1 MTKNIKTNA
10 KGKNIMKIASSNIAL
25 QSNHSKKEQ
34 HYVAE
39 TLRVRNGDNISV
51 ETQRT
56 YLGQSENSSQTK
68 VSLSEKALQLLQNE
82 QKNAN
87 KNANENAN
95 ANLLRRSVQNN
106 NAVQNNEIDA
116 PEDPKLLLIR
126 AIIEAITG
134 KSIKFVSESA
144 ANQSDKANST
154 TPTIA
159 NLANIANANGGEVI
173 AVSSGNTAFGLRY
186 NSNEVIKEN
195 ETTNFSASGII
206 KTADGKEI
214 QFQCDL
220 SMQRSFYMDNST
232 EIFMGAS
239 TDRKSLC
246 DPLIINFA
254 GTAAELKNTTF
265 AFDLNADGSA
275 ENIQELA
282 AGSAFLVLDKNKDG
296 KINNGNEMFGTQ
308 SGDGFADL
316 SVYDEDGNGW
326 IDENDS
332 VYNSLGVW
340 NNSAYGGKIRSLK
353 EAGIGAIYLQNAN
366 TEFSIK
372 DKTTNELQG
381 QIRKTGIFLNE
392 KNGNIGTIQHVDL
405 AI

>member
-1 MTKNIKTNA
+1 
-10 KGKNIMKIASSNIAL
+10 MKIASSNIAL
-25 QSNHSKKEQ
+25 QSDHSKKEQ

-82 QKNAN
+82 QENAN

-106 NAVQNNEIDA
+106 NAVQNNEIGA

-126 AIIEAITG
+126 AIIEAISG

-144 ANQSDKANST
+144 ANQSDKTNST
-154 TPTIA
+154 TPTMA
-159 NLANIANANGGEVI
+159 NIANIANANGGEVI

>member
-1 MTKNIKTNA
+1 
-10 KGKNIMKIASSNIAL
+10 MKIVSSNIAL
-25 QSNHSKKEQ
+25 QSDHSKKEQ

-39 TLRVRNGDNISV
+39 ILRVRNGDNISV

-82 QKNAN
+82 QENAN

-154 TPTIA
+154 TPTMA

>member
-1 MTKNIKTNA
+1 
-10 KGKNIMKIASSNIAL
+10 MKIASSNIAL
-25 QSNHSKKEQ
+25 QSDHSKKEQ

-82 QKNAN
+82 QENAN
-87 KNANENAN
+87 KNANKNAN

-154 TPTIA
+154 TPTMA
-159 NLANIANANGGEVI
+159 NIANIANANGGGVI

>member
-1 MTKNIKTNA
+1 
-10 KGKNIMKIASSNIAL
+10 MKIASSNIAL
-25 QSNHSKKEQ
+25 QSDHSKKEQ

-82 QKNAN
+82 QENAN
-87 KNANENAN
+87 KNAN

-134 KSIKFVSESA
+134 KSIKFVGESA

-154 TPTIA
+154 TPTMANIA
-159 NLANIANANGGEVI
+159 NLANANGGEVI

-220 SMQRSFYMDNST
+220 SMQRSFYLDNST

>member
-1 MTKNIKTNA
+1 
-10 KGKNIMKIASSNIAL
+10 MKIAYSNIAL

-82 QKNAN
+82 QENAN

-134 KSIKFVSESA
+134 KSIKFVGESA

-154 TPTIA
+154 TPTMANIA
-159 NLANIANANGGEVI
+159 NLANANGGEVI

>member
-1 MTKNIKTNA
+1 
-10 KGKNIMKIASSNIAL
+10 MKIASSNIAL
-25 QSNHSKKEQ
+25 QSDHSKKEQ

-82 QKNAN
+82 QENAN
-87 KNANENAN
+87 KNAN

-134 KSIKFVSESA
+134 KSIKFVGESA
-144 ANQSDKANST
+144 ANQSDKASST
-154 TPTIA
+154 TPTMA
-159 NLANIANANGGEVI
+159 NLANANGGEVI

>member
-1 MTKNIKTNA
+1 
-10 KGKNIMKIASSNIAL
+10 MKIASSNIAL
-25 QSNHSKKEQ
+25 QSDHSKKEQ

-82 QKNAN
+82 QENAN
-87 KNANENAN
+87 KNANKNAN

-106 NAVQNNEIDA
+106 NAVQNNEIGA
-116 PEDPKLLLIR
+116 PKDPKLLLIR

-134 KSIKFVSESA
+134 KSIKFVGESA

-154 TPTIA
+154 TPTMANIA
-159 NLANIANANGGEVI
+159 NLANANGGEVI

>member
-1 MTKNIKTNA
+1 
-10 KGKNIMKIASSNIAL
+10 MKIASSNIAL
-25 QSNHSKKEQ
+25 QSDHSKKEQ

-56 YLGQSENSSQTK
+56 YLGQSENSSQIK

-82 QKNAN
+82 QENAN

-134 KSIKFVSESA
+134 KSIKFVGESA

-154 TPTIA
+154 TPTMANIA
-159 NLANIANANGGEVI
+159 NLANANGGEVI

-353 EAGIGAIYLQNAN
+353 EAGIGAIYLQNSN

>member
-1 MTKNIKTNA
+1 
-10 KGKNIMKIASSNIAL
+10 MKIASSNIAL
-25 QSNHSKKEQ
+25 QSDHSKKEQ

-106 NAVQNNEIDA
+106 NAVQNNEIGA

-154 TPTIA
+154 TPTMA
-159 NLANIANANGGEVI
+159 NIANIANANGGEVI

>member
-1 MTKNIKTNA
+1 
-10 KGKNIMKIASSNIAL
+10 MKIASSNIAL
-25 QSNHSKKEQ
+25 QSDHSKKEQ

-82 QKNAN
+82 QENAN
-87 KNANENAN
+87 KNANKNAN

-126 AIIEAITG
+126 AIIEAISG
-134 KSIKFVSESA
+134 KSIKFVGESA
-144 ANQSDKANST
+144 TNQSDKANST
-154 TPTIA
+154 TPTM
-159 NLANIANANGGEVI
+159 ANIANITNANGGEVI

>member
-1 MTKNIKTNA
+1 
-10 KGKNIMKIASSNIAL
+10 MKIVSSNIAL
-25 QSNHSKKEQ
+25 QSDHSKKEQ

-134 KSIKFVSESA
+134 KSIKFVGESA
-144 ANQSDKANST
+144 ANQSDKANSI
-154 TPTIA
+154 TPTMA
-159 NLANIANANGGEVI
+159 NIANIANANGGEVI

>member
-1 MTKNIKTNA
+1 
-10 KGKNIMKIASSNIAL
+10 MKIASSNIAL
-25 QSNHSKKEQ
+25 QSDHSKKEQ

-82 QKNAN
+82 QENAN

-134 KSIKFVSESA
+134 KSIKFVGESA

-154 TPTIA
+154 TPTMANIA
-159 NLANIANANGGEVI
+159 NLANANGGEVI

>member
-1 MTKNIKTNA
+1 
-10 KGKNIMKIASSNIAL
+10 MKIVSSNIAL
-25 QSNHSKKEQ
+25 QSDHSKKEQ

-126 AIIEAITG
+126 AIIEAISG

-154 TPTIA
+154 TPTMA
-159 NLANIANANGGEVI
+159 NIANIANANGGEVI

-316 SVYDEDGNGW
+316 SIYDEDGNGW

>member
-1 MTKNIKTNA
+1 
-10 KGKNIMKIASSNIAL
+10 MKIVSSNIAL
-25 QSNHSKKEQ
+25 QSDHSKKEQ

-144 ANQSDKANST
+144 VNQSDKANST
-154 TPTIA
+154 TPTMA
-159 NLANIANANGGEVI
+159 NLANLANANGGEVI

>member
-1 MTKNIKTNA
+1 
-10 KGKNIMKIASSNIAL
+10 MKIAYSNIAL
-25 QSNHSKKEQ
+25 QSDHSKKEQ

-82 QKNAN
+82 QENAN
-87 KNANENAN
+87 KNAN

-126 AIIEAITG
+126 AIIEAISG

-154 TPTIA
+154 TPTMANIA
-159 NLANIANANGGEVI
+159 NLANANGGEVI

>member
-1 MTKNIKTNA
+1 
-10 KGKNIMKIASSNIAL
+10 MKIVSSNIAL
-25 QSNHSKKEQ
+25 QSDHSKKEQ

-82 QKNAN
+82 QENAN

-134 KSIKFVSESA
+134 KSIKFVGESA

-154 TPTIA
+154 TPTMT
-159 NLANIANANGGEVI
+159 NLANLANANGGEVI

>member
-1 MTKNIKTNA
+1 
-10 KGKNIMKIASSNIAL
+10 MKIASSNIAL
-25 QSNHSKKEQ
+25 QSDHSKKEQ

-82 QKNAN
+82 QENAN

-126 AIIEAITG
+126 AIIEAISG
-134 KSIKFVSESA
+134 KSIKFVGESA
-144 ANQSDKANST
+144 TNQSDKANST
-154 TPTIA
+154 TPTMANIA
-159 NLANIANANGGEVI
+159 NLANANGGEVI

>member
-1 MTKNIKTNA
+1 
-10 KGKNIMKIASSNIAL
+10 MKIVSSNIAL
-25 QSNHSKKEQ
+25 QSDHSKKEQ

-106 NAVQNNEIDA
+106 NAVQNNEIGA

-134 KSIKFVSESA
+134 KSIKFVGESA

-154 TPTIA
+154 TPTMA

>member
-1 MTKNIKTNA
+1 
-10 KGKNIMKIASSNIAL
+10 MKIVSSNIAL
-25 QSNHSKKEQ
+25 QSDHSKKEQ

-134 KSIKFVSESA
+134 KSIKFVGESA

-154 TPTIA
+154 TPTMANIA
-159 NLANIANANGGEVI
+159 NLANANGGEVI

-220 SMQRSFYMDNST
+220 SMQRSFYLDNST

>member
-1 MTKNIKTNA
+1 
-10 KGKNIMKIASSNIAL
+10 MKIASSNIAL
-25 QSNHSKKEQ
+25 QSDHSKKEQ

-82 QKNAN
+82 QENAN

-95 ANLLRRSVQNN
+95 ANLLRRFVQNN
-106 NAVQNNEIDA
+106 NAVQNNEIGA

-134 KSIKFVSESA
+134 KSIKFVGESA

-154 TPTIA
+154 TPTMA
-159 NLANIANANGGEVI
+159 NIANIANANGGEVI

-296 KINNGNEMFGTQ
+296 KINDGNEMFGTQ

-340 NNSAYGGKIRSLK
+340 NNSVYGGKIRSLK

>member
-1 MTKNIKTNA
+1 
-10 KGKNIMKIASSNIAL
+10 MKIASSNIAL
-25 QSNHSKKEQ
+25 QSDHSKKEQ

-106 NAVQNNEIDA
+106 NAVQNNEINA

-126 AIIEAITG
+126 AIIEAISG
-134 KSIKFVSESA
+134 KSIKFVGESA

-154 TPTIA
+154 TPTMANIA
-159 NLANIANANGGEVI
+159 NLANANGGEVI

>member
-1 MTKNIKTNA
+1 
-10 KGKNIMKIASSNIAL
+10 MKIASSNIAL
-25 QSNHSKKEQ
+25 QSDHSKKEQ

-82 QKNAN
+82 QENAN

-95 ANLLRRSVQNN
+95 ANLLRRFVQNN

-154 TPTIA
+154 TPTMANIA
-159 NLANIANANGGEVI
+159 NLANANGGEVI

>member
-1 MTKNIKTNA
+1 
-10 KGKNIMKIASSNIAL
+10 MKIVSSNIAL
-25 QSNHSKKEQ
+25 QSDHSKKEQ

-82 QKNAN
+82 QENAN

-144 ANQSDKANST
+144 VNQSDKANSI
-154 TPTIA
+154 TPTMT
-159 NLANIANANGGEVI
+159 NLANLANANGGEVI
-173 AVSSGNTAFGLRY
+173 AVSFGNTAFGLRY

>member
-1 MTKNIKTNA
+1 
-10 KGKNIMKIASSNIAL
+10 MKIASSNIAL
-25 QSNHSKKEQ
+25 QSDHSKKEQ

-95 ANLLRRSVQNN
+95 ANLLRRFVQNN

-154 TPTIA
+154 TPTMA
-159 NLANIANANGGEVI
+159 NIANIANANGGEVI

-296 KINNGNEMFGTQ
+296 KINDGNEMFGTQ

>member
-1 MTKNIKTNA
+1 
-10 KGKNIMKIASSNIAL
+10 MKIAYSNIAL
-25 QSNHSKKEQ
+25 QSDHSKKEQ

-82 QKNAN
+82 QENAN

-95 ANLLRRSVQNN
+95 ANLLRRFVQNN

-134 KSIKFVSESA
+134 KSIKFVGESA

-154 TPTIA
+154 TPTMA
-159 NLANIANANGGEVI
+159 NIANIANANGGEVI

>member
-1 MTKNIKTNA
+1 
-10 KGKNIMKIASSNIAL
+10 MKIVSSNIAL
-25 QSNHSKKEQ
+25 QSDHSKKEQ

-134 KSIKFVSESA
+134 KSIKFVGESA

-154 TPTIA
+154 TPTM
-159 NLANIANANGGEVI
+159 ANIANITNANGGEVI

-372 DKTTNELQG
+372 DKITNELQG

>member
-1 MTKNIKTNA
+1 
-10 KGKNIMKIASSNIAL
+10 MKIVSSNIAL
-25 QSNHSKKEQ
+25 QSDHSKKEQ

-82 QKNAN
+82 QENAN
-87 KNANENAN
+87 KNANKNAN

-126 AIIEAITG
+126 AIIEAISG
-134 KSIKFVSESA
+134 KSIKFVGESA

-154 TPTIA
+154 TPTMA
-159 NLANIANANGGEVI
+159 NIANIANANGGEVI

>member
-1 MTKNIKTNA
+1 
-10 KGKNIMKIASSNIAL
+10 MKIAYSNIAL
-25 QSNHSKKEQ
+25 QSDHSKKEQ

-134 KSIKFVSESA
+134 KSIKFVGESA

-154 TPTIA
+154 TPTMA
-159 NLANIANANGGEVI
+159 NIANIANANGGEVI

>member
-1 MTKNIKTNA
+1 
-10 KGKNIMKIASSNIAL
+10 MKIASSNIAL
-25 QSNHSKKEQ
+25 QSDHSKKEQ

-82 QKNAN
+82 QENAN

-154 TPTIA
+154 TPTMA
-159 NLANIANANGGEVI
+159 NIANIANANGGGVI
-173 AVSSGNTAFGLRY
+173 AFSSGNTAFGLRY

>member
-1 MTKNIKTNA
+1 
-10 KGKNIMKIASSNIAL
+10 MKIASSNIAL
-25 QSNHSKKEQ
+25 QSDHSKKEQ

-126 AIIEAITG
+126 AIIEAISG
-134 KSIKFVSESA
+134 KSIKFVGESA
-144 ANQSDKANST
+144 TNQSDKANST
-154 TPTIA
+154 TPTMA
-159 NLANIANANGGEVI
+159 NLVNIANANGGEVI

>member
-1 MTKNIKTNA
+1 
-10 KGKNIMKIASSNIAL
+10 MKIVSSNIAL
-25 QSNHSKKEQ
+25 QSDHSKKEQ

-82 QKNAN
+82 QENAN

-106 NAVQNNEIDA
+106 NAVQNNEINA

-134 KSIKFVSESA
+134 KSIKFVGESA
-144 ANQSDKANST
+144 VNQSDKANST
-154 TPTIA
+154 TPTMANIA
-159 NLANIANANGGEVI
+159 NLANANGGEVI

>member
-1 MTKNIKTNA
+1 
-10 KGKNIMKIASSNIAL
+10 MKIVSSNIAL
-25 QSNHSKKEQ
+25 QSDHSKKEQ

-82 QKNAN
+82 QENAN

-134 KSIKFVSESA
+134 KSIKFVGESA
-144 ANQSDKANST
+144 ANQSDKANSI
-154 TPTIA
+154 TPTMA
-159 NLANIANANGGEVI
+159 NIANIANANGGEVI

>member
-1 MTKNIKTNA
+1 
-10 KGKNIMKIASSNIAL
+10 MKIASSNIAL
-25 QSNHSKKEQ
+25 QSDHSKKEQ

-82 QKNAN
+82 QENAN
-87 KNANENAN
+87 KNAN

-134 KSIKFVSESA
+134 KSIKFVGESA

-154 TPTIA
+154 TPTMANIA
-159 NLANIANANGGEVI
+159 NIANIANANGGEVI

>member
-1 MTKNIKTNA
+1 
-10 KGKNIMKIASSNIAL
+10 MKIASSNIAL
-25 QSNHSKKEQ
+25 QSDHSKKEQ

-82 QKNAN
+82 QENAN

-154 TPTIA
+154 TPTMANIA
-159 NLANIANANGGEVI
+159 NLANANGGEVI

>member
-1 MTKNIKTNA
+1 
-10 KGKNIMKIASSNIAL
+10 MKIASSNIAL
-25 QSNHSKKEQ
+25 QSDHSKKEQ

-106 NAVQNNEIDA
+106 NAVQNNEINA

-126 AIIEAITG
+126 AIIEAISG
-134 KSIKFVSESA
+134 KSIKFVGELA
-144 ANQSDKANST
+144 VNQSDKANST
-154 TPTIA
+154 TPTMA

>member
-1 MTKNIKTNA
+1 
-10 KGKNIMKIASSNIAL
+10 MKIVSSNIAL
-25 QSNHSKKEQ
+25 QSDHSKKEQ

-82 QKNAN
+82 QENAN

-154 TPTIA
+154 TPTMA
-159 NLANIANANGGEVI
+159 NIANIANANGGEVI

>member
-1 MTKNIKTNA
+1 
-10 KGKNIMKIASSNIAL
+10 MKIASSNIAL
-25 QSNHSKKEQ
+25 QSDHSKKEQ

-56 YLGQSENSSQTK
+56 YLDQSENSSQTK

-82 QKNAN
+82 QENAN
-87 KNANENAN
+87 KNANKNAN

-134 KSIKFVSESA
+134 KSIKFVGESA

-154 TPTIA
+154 TPTMA
-159 NLANIANANGGEVI
+159 NIANIANANGGEVI

>member
-1 MTKNIKTNA
+1 MQTNA

-25 QSNHSKKEQ
+25 QSDHSKKEQ

-82 QKNAN
+82 QENAN

-95 ANLLRRSVQNN
+95 ANLLRRFVQNN

-134 KSIKFVSESA
+134 KSIKFVGESA

-154 TPTIA
+154 TPTMANIA
-159 NLANIANANGGEVI
+159 NLANANGGEVI

-220 SMQRSFYMDNST
+220 SMQRNFYMDNST

>member
-1 MTKNIKTNA
+1 
-10 KGKNIMKIASSNIAL
+10 MKIVSSNIAL
-25 QSNHSKKEQ
+25 QSDHSKKEQ

-82 QKNAN
+82 QENAN

-134 KSIKFVSESA
+134 KSIKFVGESA

-154 TPTIA
+154 TPTMA
-159 NLANIANANGGEVI
+159 NIANIANANGGEVI

-232 EIFMGAS
+232 EFFMGAS